1 MKITQKIYIYD
12 NKIKIKEKI
21 ILINFFAFLNNEN
34 SQKEI
39 LSIIKKKS
47 FIILIIQT
55 KNKLI
60 ENDTELTKKCLSIF
74 KKNNLY
80 CKKIIKNKKNIF
92 LKKVTLSVEIVFFIL
107 IINLFFSYYI
117 NHSAKEMK
125 SYNQKLTIQK
135 IKLNQIKKKIKSK
148 SLSNTEISN
157 QIKTL
162 NSLLNI
168 PAILEEIIID
178 KNKISI
184 SLRSKQINYIE
195 DFYKKKSIEKNI
207 DIKLK
212 KKNLNKLDIS
222 INKN

>member
-184 SLRSKQINYIE
+184 SLRSNQINYIE

>member
-184 SLRSKQINYIE
+184 SLRSNQINYIE

-212 KKNLNKLDIS
+212 KKNLNKLNIS